1 MSRKLYIYDKKKNVC
16 NSLSCIRNT
25 TILMHVLIKL
35 PNKITYTSLV
45 NNIYSKGV
53 TIQILLT
60 MLSLMSFHQMLT
72 NLMIL
77 MLS

>member
-1 MSRKLYIYDKKKNVC
+1 
-16 NSLSCIRNT
+16 
-25 TILMHVLIKL
+25 MHVLIKL
-35 PNKITYTSLV
+35 PNKITYTSLE

-77 MLS
+77 MLF